1 MKLYLNEKIEDIVL
15 VPHISRNVQRKHTQL
30 LLERE
35 NQINALRKEY
45 KDVIAFLNE
54 NGFDEQ
60 NYLKAKSKNKEIDL
74 RMMEFKNQLNDIESI
89 NEYKNVIIATNRFY
103 LSDKLKPYF
112 IDFDN
117 LSDIP
122 DSPNYSKLSREEI
135 LDFWNDQDKIEI
147 EKYLNSF
154 RKFIQ

>member
-1 MKLYLNEKIEDIVL
+1 MKLYLNEKVEDIVL
-15 VPHISRNVQRKHTQL
+15 VPYVSRNVQRKHSAL

-45 KDVIAFLNE
+45 KDVSSFLNE
-54 NGFDEQ
+54 DGFNEDIY
-60 NYLKAKSKNKEIDL
+60 NKLKSKNKDIDIRL
-74 RMMEFKNQLNDIESI
+74 LEFKNQVNEIESLR
-89 NEYKNVIIATNRFY
+89 EYKTLIIATNRLY

-112 IDFDN
+112 VDFDN
-117 LSDIP
+117 LTDIP

-135 LDFWNDQDKIEI
+135 LEFWNDQDKIEI